1 MNQENFKNYYNSYWK
16 EFNVDEEKFDE
27 IISKWSAFRSHI
39 LAKDMT
45 PELYNGSDEMFNDDQ
60 CSLRKFLE
68 WESTKGFFGELGSMV
83 SGKLCL
89 FPTIEEGNKVV
100 YYKGNKVEGS
110 ALDTAVTE
118 INDFLY
124 GIVTKYNFDDLLQ
137 FLIDD
142 EHKIIENIDFPSFI
156 FEIIFLN
163 SVMREE
169 DLTEEEREQGK
180 SYDYQ
185 FGLVQIH
192 DYKDVETNECFKD
205 IKNIAFKTGLP
216 DRFKFIQK
224 SKKLCEICK
233 TILSPD
239 VVLNRNSVYLFERAV
254 WECTHYSDY
263 YTDLIKN
270 NKNLILYGA
279 PGTGKTFTVKRAIR
293 SFDDS
298 KVKTEFVQFH
308 PSFTYEDFIEGI
320 RPLGIDSKTG
330 VLNVGPVNG
339 VFKSFCIEAKKHPDS
354 EYYFIADEINRAN
367 LSAVFGE
374 TLSLLEE
381 DYRYDPSLTVDENKK
396 EGKLVKTNLSTLL
409 SNINADDSLI
419 FAKDS
424 SGNILFGIPK
434 NIHFIG
440 MMNDADKSIDA
451 FDIALRRRF
460 AWILMSYDEK
470 ALFNI
475 LTSKTRLKKGDINLF
490 LDSCKKLNYFIT
502 GVNFTNK
509 KIDLGEGI
517 KPLELGRQYEIGH
530 AIYKNIIEYVYGTS
544 FRKGAFSDFFD
555 KYIKPTIS
563 EYIRTYSTEAELEN
577 NLKIAKTIFI
587 N

>member
-1 MNQENFKNYYNSYWK
+1 M
-16 EFNVDEEKFDE
+16 
-27 IISKWSAFRSHI
+27 A
-39 LAKDMT
+39 
-45 PELYNGSDEMFNDDQ
+45 
-60 CSLRKFLE
+60 
-68 WESTKGFFGELGSMV
+68 V
-83 SGKLCL
+83 SGERL
-89 FPTIEEGNKVV
+89 
-100 YYKGNKVEGS
+100 S
-110 ALDTAVTE
+110 
-118 INDFLY
+118 
-124 GIVTKYNFDDLLQ
+124 
-137 FLIDD
+137 
-142 EHKIIENIDFPSFI
+142 II
-156 FEIIFLN
+156 
-163 SVMREE
+163 
-169 DLTEEEREQGK
+169 
-180 SYDYQ
+180 
-185 FGLVQIH
+185 
-192 DYKDVETNECFKD
+192 
-205 IKNIAFKTGLP
+205 
-216 DRFKFIQK
+216 
-224 SKKLCEICK
+224 
-233 TILSPD
+233 
-239 VVLNRNSVYLFERAV
+239 
-254 WECTHYSDY
+254 
-263 YTDLIKN
+263 
-270 NKNLILYGA
+270 
-279 PGTGKTFTVKRAIR
+279 
-293 SFDDS
+293 
-298 KVKTEFVQFH
+298 
-308 PSFTYEDFIEGI
+308 
-320 RPLGIDSKTG
+320 
-330 VLNVGPVNG
+330 
-339 VFKSFCIEAKKHPDS
+339 
-354 EYYFIADEINRAN
+354 
-367 LSAVFGE
+367 
-374 TLSLLEE
+374 EE
-381 DYRYDPSLTVDENKK
+381 DYCYDPILTVKKKKK

-409 SNINADDSLI
+409 SNINADDRWI

-475 LTSKTRLKKGDINLF
+475 LTSKTRLKKDDINLF